1 MTKSRSSA
9 KLVSPTQYV
18 LFANV
23 SWQSICAMLLPSY
36 NADFNV
42 HLLVLQATVDKEK
55 VKQVNTVLYLLIASK
70 CCAHSI
76 Q

>member
-9 KLVSPTQYV
+9 KLVYPTQYV

-23 SWQSICAMLLPSY
+23 SRQSIRAMLLPSY
-36 NADFNV
+36 TADFSV

-70 CCAHSI
+70 SCAHTI